1 MSPPLTRSRRAPL
14 GEISGNN
21 IASDICVTIDESID
35 NDNNNH
41 DYNCDDAP
49 GATTPVVVDDDNS
62 STTSSAVEDVRE
74 ELMKG
79 CDGGMS
85 FLRFRSAPP
94 LR

>member
-14 GEISGNN
+14 GEVSGNN
-21 IASDICVTIDESID
+21 ITSDICVTIDESID
-35 NDNNNH
+35 HDNNNC

-49 GATTPVVVDDDNS
+49 ATATAMVVDDDNS
-62 STTSSAVEDVRE
+62 STTSSAVEDVRG

-85 FLRFRSAPP
+85 FLRFWSAPSI
-94 LR
+94 

>member
-21 IASDICVTIDESID
+21 IADDICVTIDESND

-41 DYNCDDAP
+41 DNNCDDAP
-49 GATTPVVVDDDNS
+49 ATTTPMVVEDDNS
-62 STTSSAVEDVRE
+62 STTSSAVEDVRG

-79 CDGGMS
+79 RDGGMS
-85 FLRFRSAPP
+85 FLRFWFAPSI
-94 LR
+94 